1 MVNNRRYY
9 DNGKKKKIMAKC
21 LIVLNMKHNCKISII
36 KHEKKHPLNMEHF
49 KAGCIFLI
57 VHQFGPF
64 YIKIKCFIK
73 NKSQMIF
80 SKSESR
86 ETNWN

>member
-1 MVNNRRYY
+1 
-9 DNGKKKKIMAKC
+9 
-21 LIVLNMKHNCKISII
+21 
-36 KHEKKHPLNMEHF
+36 MEHF

-86 ETNWN
+86 ETNWNLVKHLDLCDTKLTQICFEKTRKVDFLDI